1 MNRKAVTNV
10 LFVFRENASEE
21 EQERVVGQIL
31 STPGVLTAGRIS
43 PTATKP
49 ALRRLWYAEVA
60 DNSAAEKLI
69 AMLRGNEAIQSAE
82 LPAQR
87 GLA

>member
-1 MNRKAVTNV
+1 MTNV

-21 EQERVVGQIL
+21 EQDRVVREIS

-49 ALRRLWYAEVA
+49 AVRRLWYAEVA
-60 DNSAAEKLI
+60 DDSVAQKLVT
-69 AMLRGNEAIQSAE
+69 MLGSNDAIQSAE